1 MVFPALPCVA
11 SSPRGNTALH
21 FAAATGDT
29 ALVQQLISAG
39 AKVGAADR
47 NGRGLSGRGSG
58 LALDPLKGLR
68 ESKRH
73 LQRAWWLPLGPR

>member
-58 LALDPLKGLR
+58 LALDPLK
-68 ESKRH
+68 
-73 LQRAWWLPLGPR
+73 A